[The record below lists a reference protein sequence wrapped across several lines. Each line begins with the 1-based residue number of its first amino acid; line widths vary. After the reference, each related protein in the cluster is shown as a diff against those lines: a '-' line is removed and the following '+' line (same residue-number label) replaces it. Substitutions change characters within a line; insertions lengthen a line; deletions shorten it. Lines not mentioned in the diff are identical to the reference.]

1 MWLGSTCPDHF
12 LLSVAGAGSGGE
24 KSKVGLEVK
33 GENCNCS
40 ISTEPP
46 DMRALCLTLSKMV
59 PLPSKHLFYSHFSLH
74 FSSSY
79 SPTPAAEAFTGSGRM
94 EALSF
99 WPHSPPSS
107 SPFHFLSLAS
117 FSGSHVI
124 ADLSRVLT
132 LSWWTRSLPPPL
144 IKDPRIFS
152 VFLVFVHLS
161 FYWLIYLDDS
171 NYQASISSVLNW
183 FLSNS
188 FISLNHI
195 THTFSSLYLMLCFKH
210 PLVISK
216 LICLS
221 IFVCLHSAWIKRNVC
236 VISLLL
242 L

>member
-1 MWLGSTCPDHF
+1 MWLWSTRPDHF
-12 LLSVAGAGSGGE
+12 PLSVAGVGSGE
-24 KSKVGLEVK
+24 RNLKRDWRWKERIVTVPSVQSPLSWELSVSLCQRWFPSHP
-33 GENCNCS
+33 N
-40 ISTEPP
+40 IS
-46 DMRALCLTLSKMV
+46 
-59 PLPSKHLFYSHFSLH
+59 FSLIPPCV
-74 FSSSY
+74 F
-79 SPTPAAEAFTGSGRM
+79 PPATVPPRAAEAFTGSGRM

-144 IKDPRIFS
+144 IKDPHIFS

-171 NYQASISSVLNW
+171 SYQASISSVLNW

-188 FISLNHI
+188 S
-195 THTFSSLYLMLCFKH
+195 TFH
-210 PLVISK
+210 
-216 LICLS
+216 
-221 IFVCLHSAWIKRNVC
+221 
-236 VISLLL
+236 
-242 L
+242 